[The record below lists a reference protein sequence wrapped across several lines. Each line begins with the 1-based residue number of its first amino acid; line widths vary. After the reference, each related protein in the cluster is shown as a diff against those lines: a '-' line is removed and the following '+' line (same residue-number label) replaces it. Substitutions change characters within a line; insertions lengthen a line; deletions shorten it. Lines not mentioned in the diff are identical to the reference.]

1 MSTTDVNPAEVFLR
15 VSQSLFAV
23 FVAILVASLFATPA
37 GSIARALGVAPG
49 SPEVAT
55 VRTIGQFL
63 GFLLASWAFLYYAD
77 DIDIVPIRRP
87 TRREGALITGGLV
100 GLLIA
105 QFGLL
110 YALQILGI
118 TIGENQAITTGQRAP
133 LYFLYMI
140 PLSIL
145 LVGPAEELLFRGIV
159 QGEVKRAVG
168 PAAGIAFAA
177 LLFGAIHYTGVSG
190 SPGERLVYV
199 GVAAVLGG
207 VLGALYEYTDNIAV
221 PALAH
226 GSYNAVLFVV
236 QFVGASGL

>member
-1 MSTTDVNPAEVFLR
+1 MSVSDVNPAEVFLR
-15 VSQSLFAV
+15 VGQSLFAV

-37 GSIARALGVAPG
+37 ESVAGALGVAPD

-55 VRTIGQFL
+55 IRTVGQFL

-87 TRREGALITGGLV
+87 TPREGGLIVGGIV

-110 YALQILGI
+110 YALQTLGV
-118 TIGENQAITTGQRAP
+118 TIGENQAISTGQRAP

-168 PAAGIAFAA
+168 PAAGVAFAA
-177 LLFGAIHYTGVSG
+177 VLFGAIHYTGVSG

-199 GVAAVLGG
+199 GVAALLGG
-207 VLGALYEYTDNIAV
+207 VLGVIYEYSDNLAV

-226 GSYNAVLFVV
+226 GCYNAVLFLI